1 MYLLTQLAVFLLLA
15 FCLGV
20 AVGYGLWRL
29 WGKRR
34 LIARYGAAE
43 RRLAAYLSQFE
54 SAEAATEFLDSG
66 RH

>member
-1 MYLLTQLAVFLLLA
+1 MYLLTQLAVLLFIA
-15 FCLGV
+15 FALGV

-43 RRLAAYLSQFE
+43 MRLAAYLSQFE
-54 SAEAATEFLDSG
+54 TAEAASDFLDANH
-66 RH
+66 R